1 MPPKRS
7 LPLWTER
14 WAKDMV
20 KEIPDRGI
28 IDTPEEASTWGCA
41 EKNREHPLAIG
52 AGTQDSSQRQQSE
65 EGVWAATSGREPICA
80 ELRSSWA
87 LGATGGPCD
96 WCTGR

>member
-14 WAKDMV
+14 WVKDMV

-28 IDTPEEASTWGCA
+28 IDTPEEASSWGVC
-41 EKNREHPLAIG
+41 REEQRTPPSYRSRD
-52 AGTQDSSQRQQSE
+52 AGQQSE

-80 ELRSSWA
+80 GLRSSWA